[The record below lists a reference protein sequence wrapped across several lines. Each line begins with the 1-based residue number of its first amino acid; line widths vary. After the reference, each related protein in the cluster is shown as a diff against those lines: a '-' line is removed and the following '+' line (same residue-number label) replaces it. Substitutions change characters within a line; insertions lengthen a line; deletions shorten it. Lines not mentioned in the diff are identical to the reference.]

1 MPQIAITNTFWEGVD
16 RLDKPARARVHKAMA
31 KFQQLTVP
39 QLHADKGLHLESVVS
54 SRDPRMRTIRV
65 DDGLRIVLLAPDDGS
80 DLFVFVHVVSH
91 DKAYS
96 WARRRLYTVNSVTR
110 CLEVRDLTAMEQIT
124 PLFAQEAA
132 AAPQLLFAPWSD
144 TVLRHLGVDDV
155 TLRAARTVT
164 SKAQLEAFGS
174 LMPED
179 QYEALWLLAEGLD
192 PDDIYRDLVAVRQ
205 KTTVAE
211 SAAGEDT
218 AGDYLAAAVTR
229 TRSRIALV
237 TGPDELADILTK
249 PFAAWRIFL
258 HPTQRRIAYRPGYAG
273 PAQITGGPG
282 TGKTV
287 VALHR
292 VKHLLDRAPDTRVLL
307 TTYTG
312 ALARSL
318 QSSLA
323 LLLDHDPALLARVD
337 VTTVDAVAHRVVR
350 QLRGNPGTALG
361 DRDERTRWQR
371 VTRRLEL
378 PWNEAFLSQEYR
390 HVVLAQDLRSEEEYL
405 ACERRGRGSAL
416 GQVQRR
422 RVWEAV
428 TLFEGGLARDRAH
441 TWLQVCAEATRLL
454 RDKPGA
460 GPSYDHVVVDEAQD
474 LHPAQWRLLRV
485 LAPDG
490 PDDLFVTG
498 DPHQRI
504 YDARVSLRSL
514 GISVAGRSGR
524 LRVNYR
530 STEEILRWARGLLD
544 TEPVADLT
552 GDAHD
557 TLTGYRSLLHGAQP
571 VCEGHGSENEEG
583 DAVVRRVRD
592 WMDAGVA
599 PSDIAVCARFNT
611 LAGKLG
617 DRLAA
622 AGIPVVRVRDGE
634 PESAVGVRV
643 STLHSMKG
651 LEYRCVAVAGV
662 TRSAFPFAPAVTP
675 AEADRIQHT
684 TDLAAERCLLFVAC
698 TRAREALYVSYS
710 GRASEFLAA

>member
-16 RLDKPARARVHKAMA
+16 RLDRPARARVHKAMA
-31 KFQQLTVP
+31 KFQQLTVA

-96 WARRRLYTVNSVTR
+96 WAKRRLYTVNSVTR

-144 TVLRHLGVDDV
+144 TVLRHLGIDDV

-179 QYEALWLLAEGLD
+179 QFEALWLLADGLD
-192 PDDIYRDLVAVRQ
+192 PNDIYRELVAVRQ
-205 KTTVAE
+205 KE
-211 SAAGEDT
+211 PEAADDRT
-218 AGDYLAAAVTR
+218 GDDLAAAVTR

-237 TGPDELADILTK
+237 TGADELADILAK

-258 HPTQRRIAYRPGYAG
+258 HPTQRRIAYRPAYAG

-292 VKHLLDRAPDTRVLL
+292 VKHLLDRAPDTRILL
-307 TTYTG
+307 TTYTN

-318 QSSLA
+318 YSSLA
-323 LLLDHDPALLARVD
+323 LLLDHDEELLARVD
-337 VTTVDAVAHRVVR
+337 VTTVDAVAHRTVR
-350 QLRGNPGTALG
+350 QLRGNPGGALG
-361 DRDERTRWQR
+361 DKDERIRWQR
-371 VTRRLEL
+371 LLRRLDL

-390 HVVLAQDLRSEEEYL
+390 HVILAQDLRGEEEYL

-416 GQVQRR
+416 GRAQRR
-422 RVWEAV
+422 RIWRAV
-428 TLFEGGLARDRAH
+428 TLFEEELARTRSH
-441 TWLQVCAEATRLL
+441 TWLQVCAEAARLL

-474 LHPAQWRLLRV
+474 LHPAQWRLLRALV
-485 LAPDG
+485 PEG

-514 GISVAGRSGR
+514 GIAVAGRSGR

-530 STEEILRWARGLLD
+530 STEEILRWSRSLLD
-544 TEPVADLT
+544 SEPVADLT
-552 GDAHD
+552 GDGHD
-557 TLTGYRSLLHGAQP
+557 TLTGYRSLLHGAHP
-571 VCEGHGSENEEG
+571 VCEGHGSENEEA
-583 DAVVRRVRD
+583 DAVVRQVRG
-592 WMDAGVA
+592 WTEAGVA

-611 LAGKLG
+611 LTGRLA
-617 DRLAA
+617 DRLTA
-622 AGIPVVRVRDGE
+622 AGVPVVRVRDGE
-634 PESAVGVRV
+634 PDSAVGVRV

-651 LEYRCVAVAGV
+651 LEYRCVAVAGA
-662 TRSAFPFAPAVTP
+662 TASAFPFPPAVTP
-675 AEADRIQHT
+675 ADVDGLQNA

-710 GRASEFLAA
+710 GRPSEFLPG

>member
-16 RLDKPARARVHKAMA
+16 RLDRPARARVHKAMA
-31 KFQQLTVP
+31 KFQQLTVA

-80 DLFVFVHVVSH
+80 DLFVFVHVVNH

-96 WARRRLYTVNSVTR
+96 WAKRRLYTVNSVTR

-179 QYEALWLLAEGLD
+179 QFEALWLLADGLD
-192 PDDIYRDLVAVRQ
+192 PNDIYRELVAVRQ
-205 KTTVAE
+205 KE
-211 SAAGEDT
+211 PAAADDR
-218 AGDYLAAAVTR
+218 AGDDLAAAVTR

-237 TGPDELADILTK
+237 TGADELADVLAK

-258 HPTQRRIAYRPGYAG
+258 HPTQRRIAYRPAYAG

-292 VKHLLDRAPDTRVLL
+292 VKHLLDRAPDTRILL
-307 TTYTG
+307 TTYTN

-318 QSSLA
+318 HSSLA
-323 LLLDHDPALLARVD
+323 LLLDQDEELLTRVD
-337 VTTVDAVAHRVVR
+337 VTTVDAVAHRTVR
-350 QLRGNPGTALG
+350 QLRGNPGGALG
-361 DRDERTRWQR
+361 DKDERTRWQR
-371 VTRRLEL
+371 LLRRLDL

-416 GQVQRR
+416 GRAQRR
-422 RVWEAV
+422 RIWQAV
-428 TLFEGGLARDRAH
+428 TLFEEELARTRSH
-441 TWLQVCAEATRLL
+441 TWLQVCAEAARLL
-454 RDKPGA
+454 RDKPDA

-474 LHPAQWRLLRV
+474 LHPAQWRLLRALV
-485 LAPDG
+485 PEG

-514 GISVAGRSGR
+514 GIAVAGRSGR

-530 STEEILRWARGLLD
+530 STEEILRWSRSLLD
-544 TEPVADLT
+544 SEPVADLT
-552 GDAHD
+552 GDGHD
-557 TLTGYRSLLHGAQP
+557 TLTGYRSLLHGAHP
-571 VCEGHGSENEEG
+571 VCEGHGSENEEA
-583 DAVVRRVRD
+583 DAVVRQVRN
-592 WMDAGVA
+592 WTDAGVA

-611 LAGKLG
+611 LTGRLA
-617 DRLAA
+617 DRLTA

-634 PESAVGVRV
+634 PDSAVGVRV

-651 LEYRCVAVAGV
+651 LEYRCVAVAGA
-662 TRSAFPFAPAVTP
+662 TASAFPFPPAVTP
-675 AEADRIQHT
+675 ADVDRLQNA

-710 GRASEFLAA
+710 GRPSEFLPR

>member
-16 RLDKPARARVHKAMA
+16 RLDRPARARVHKAMA

-65 DDGLRIVLLAPDDGS
+65 DDALRIVLLAPDDGS
-80 DLFVFVHVVSH
+80 DLFVFVHVVPH

-96 WARRRLYTVNSVTR
+96 WAKRRLYTVNTVTR

-132 AAPQLLFAPWSD
+132 TAPQLLFAPWSD
-144 TVLRHLGVDDV
+144 TVLRHLGIDDV

-179 QYEALWLLAEGLD
+179 QFEALWLLADGLD
-192 PDDIYRDLVAVRQ
+192 PNDIYRELVAVRQ
-205 KTTVAE
+205 KEPA
-211 SAAGEDT
+211 T
-218 AGDYLAAAVTR
+218 ADGPAKDDLAAVVTR

-237 TGPDELADILTK
+237 TGADELADILAK

-258 HPTQRRIAYRPGYAG
+258 HPTQRRIAYRPAYAG

-292 VKHLLDRAPDTRVLL
+292 VKHLLGQAPDTRVLL

-318 QSSLA
+318 HSSLA
-323 LLLDHDPALLARVD
+323 LLLDHDEALLARVD
-337 VTTVDAVAHRVVR
+337 VTTVDAVAHRAVR
-350 QLRGNPGTALG
+350 QLRGNPGSALG
-361 DRDERTRWQR
+361 DKEERTRWQR
-371 VTRRLEL
+371 LVRRLDL

-390 HVVLAQDLRSEEEYL
+390 HVVLAQDVRHEEEYL

-416 GQVQRR
+416 GRAQRR
-422 RVWEAV
+422 RIWQAV
-428 TLFEGGLARDRAH
+428 TLFEEELARTRSH
-441 TWLQVCAEATRLL
+441 TWLQVCAEAARLL
-454 RDKPGA
+454 RDESGA
-460 GPSYDHVVVDEAQD
+460 GPSYDHVVIDEAQD
-474 LHPAQWRLLRV
+474 LHPAQWRLLRALV
-485 LAPDG
+485 PEG

-514 GISVAGRSGR
+514 GIAVAGRSGR

-530 STEEILRWARGLLD
+530 STEEILRWARSLLD
-544 TEPVADLT
+544 SEPVADLT
-552 GDAHD
+552 GDGYD
-557 TLTGYRSLLHGAQP
+557 TLTGYRSLLHGAHP
-571 VCEGHGSENEEG
+571 VCEGHASENEEA
-583 DAVVRRVRD
+583 DALVRQVRG
-592 WMDAGVA
+592 WTDAGVA

-611 LAGKLG
+611 LTGKLA
-617 DRLAA
+617 DRLTA
-622 AGIPVVRVRDGE
+622 AGVPVVRVRDGE
-634 PESAVGVRV
+634 PDSAVGVRV

-662 TRSAFPFAPAVTP
+662 NASAFPFPPAVTP
-675 AEADRIQHT
+675 PGVDAIQHA

-710 GRASEFLAA
+710 GRASEFLPG

>member
-31 KFQQLTVP
+31 KFQQLSIA

-65 DDGLRIVLLAPDDGS
+65 DDGLRIVLLAPGDGGGG
-80 DLFVFVHVVSH
+80 DVFVFVHVVPH

-96 WARRRLYTVNSVTR
+96 WARRRLYTVNTVTR

-132 AAPQLLFAPWSD
+132 VAPRLLFAPWSD
-144 TVLRHLGVDDV
+144 TVLRHLGIDDV

-164 SKAQLEAFGS
+164 DKAQLEAFGS

-179 QYEALWLLAEGLD
+179 QFEALWLLADGFE
-192 PDDIYRDLVAVRQ
+192 PEDIYRDLVAVRQ
-205 KTTVAE
+205 KAP
-211 SAAGEDT
+211 
-218 AGDYLAAAVTR
+218 AGDDRVTGDDLAAAVTR

-237 TGPDELADILTK
+237 TGPDDLADILEK
-249 PFAAWRIFL
+249 PFAAWRVFL
-258 HPTQRRIAYRPGYAG
+258 HPIQRRVAYRPSYAG

-292 VKHLLDRAPDTRVLL
+292 VKHLLGRSPHTRVLL
-307 TTYTG
+307 TTYTT
-312 ALARSL
+312 ALARAL
-318 QSSLA
+318 QNSLA
-323 LLLDHDPALLARVD
+323 LLLDHDPVLLARVD
-337 VTTVDAVAHRVVR
+337 VTTVDAIAHRTVR
-350 QLRGNPGTALG
+350 QLRGNPGAALG
-361 DRDERTRWQR
+361 DKDERARWQR
-371 VTRRLEL
+371 LARRLEL
-378 PWNEAFLSQEYR
+378 PWNEAFLAQEYR
-390 HVVLAQDLRSEEEYL
+390 HVVLAQDLRDEEEYL

-416 GQVQRR
+416 GRSQRQ
-422 RVWEAV
+422 RVWAAV
-428 TLFEGGLARDRAH
+428 AEFEEGLARDRAH
-441 TWLQVCAEATRLL
+441 TWLRLCAEASRLL
-454 RDKPGA
+454 REEPEA

-474 LHPAQWRLLRV
+474 LHPAQWRLLRALV
-485 LAPDG
+485 PEG

-514 GISVAGRSGR
+514 GIAVAGRSGR

-530 STEEILRWARGLLD
+530 STEEILRWARTVLD
-544 TEPVADLT
+544 SEPIADLT
-552 GDAHD
+552 GDGHD
-557 TLTGYRSLLHGAQP
+557 TLSGYRSLLHGAAP
-571 VCEGHGSENEEG
+571 VCEGHRTENEEA
-583 DAVVRRVRD
+583 DAVVERVRG
-592 WMDAGVA
+592 WLDAGVP

-611 LAGKLG
+611 LAGKLA
-617 DRLAA
+617 DRLAG
-622 AGIPVVRVRDGE
+622 AGLPVVRVRDGE

-651 LEYRCVAVAGV
+651 LEYRCVAVSGV
-662 TRSAFPFAPAVTP
+662 TATAFPFGPAVTP
-675 AEADRIQHT
+675 AEVDRLQHV
-684 TDLAAERCLLFVAC
+684 TDLAAERCLLFVGC
-698 TRAREALYVSYS
+698 TRAREALYVAYS
-710 GRASEFLAA
+710 ARPSEFLAV